1 MERYLLFYG
10 NWDDPGGGWEDF
22 EGDYDTAEEALS
34 DIGEGDD
41 WYHIVDIKTGAIVKY
56 G

>member
-1 MERYLLFYG
+1 MKRYLLFCGFQYY
-10 NWDDPGGGWEDF
+10 PGGGWNDF
-22 EGDYDTAEEALS
+22 EGDYDTTKEALS
-34 DIGEGDD
+34 DIGEEDD